1 MAQRLVTVGI
11 IGHWGENPNKKSE
24 FYSVNFLVCF
34 FLGLEQRN
42 KYNLTASNY
51 FYFPSCPT
59 SFVFVCCVQQCGA
72 NWKNTLCLNQIILAS
87 F

>member
-11 IGHWGENPNKKSE
+11 IGHWGETPNKKSE

-42 KYNLTASNY
+42 KYDLTASN
-51 FYFPSCPT
+51 
-59 SFVFVCCVQQCGA
+59 
-72 NWKNTLCLNQIILAS
+72 
-87 F
+87 